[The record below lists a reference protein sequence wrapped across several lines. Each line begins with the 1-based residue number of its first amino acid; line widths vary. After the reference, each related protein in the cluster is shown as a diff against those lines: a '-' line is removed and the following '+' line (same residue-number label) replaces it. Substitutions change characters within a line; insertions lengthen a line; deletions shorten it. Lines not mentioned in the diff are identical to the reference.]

1 MLLMR
6 VYKQPQSICYC
17 ENDRNL

>member
-1 MLLMR
+1 MLLMG
-6 VYKQPQSICYC
+6 VDKQPQSICYC